1 MAMVIAALYAAH
13 RTALVR
19 MLTAVVGDVETAED
33 VCQDVFVFALSGD
46 NDPSRGDD
54 PVLWLYY
61 TARQLA
67 QQALYH
73 RQRSRQAL
81 LSACQLV
88 DDPTDRALDT
98 LPGAAVLHGLPEP
111 WRAALILRVLG
122 FSREDAALVL
132 RCTADNVRVYL
143 FSARRMLQTYA
154 SVVTRRGRP
163 AVVVQGGAPPPKG
176 KFDDGTRDLPAAE
189 PPNARGPG
197 YRPQRPG
204 LMVGQALVIGR
215 GNRAIWIDW
224 RDTPG
229 GFMRPPSRTCATR
242 YLRRSN
248 NKKDTWKYD
257 NETQRRRNC
266 DPLVPANRGHG

>member
-81 LSACQLV
+81 LSAYQLV

-98 LPGAAVLHGLPEP
+98 LPGGRCSAWFARALAGRAHPSGARLFTGRCRVC
-111 WRAALILRVLG
+111 AALH
-122 FSREDAALVL
+122 D
-132 RCTADNVRVYL
+132 
-143 FSARRMLQTYA
+143 
-154 SVVTRRGRP
+154 
-163 AVVVQGGAPPPKG
+163 
-176 KFDDGTRDLPAAE
+176 
-189 PPNARGPG
+189 
-197 YRPQRPG
+197 
-204 LMVGQALVIGR
+204 
-215 GNRAIWIDW
+215 
-224 RDTPG
+224 
-229 GFMRPPSRTCATR
+229 
-242 YLRRSN
+242 
-248 NKKDTWKYD
+248 
-257 NETQRRRNC
+257 
-266 DPLVPANRGHG
+266 